1 MPDPN
6 ALERV
11 AGIGV
16 DVEGVEAVLDAQV
29 VERLHLARRRGGRG
43 VPYNFRSS
51 FNRHGEMADS
61 AIGQLK
67 KRLGEL
73 FPALRD
79 VRLEQAW
86 TGVLG
91 VPRDWC
97 ASVSYDAQTG
107 ILSAGGYVGHGLSGT
122 NLAARTMRDLILGED
137 TELTRLPWTGRTA
150 RNWEVEPV
158 RWLGTNALYKV
169 YGYSDSREYA
179 LDKPET
185 HWSARLANIVSGR

>member
-1 MPDPN
+1 M
-6 ALERV
+6 
-11 AGIGV
+11 
-16 DVEGVEAVLDAQV
+16 
-29 VERLHLARRRGGRG
+29 
-43 VPYNFRSS
+43 
-51 FNRHGEMADS
+51 
-61 AIGQLK
+61 
-67 KRLGEL
+67 
-73 FPALRD
+73 
-79 VRLEQAW
+79 
-86 TGVLG
+86 
-91 VPRDWC
+91 
-97 ASVSYDAQTG
+97 SYDAQTG